1 MKKYITAPIGSALI
15 IPGFGQILNGNIKK
29 GLILLGVVFIL
40 FIAGV
45 IKLIQI
51 ITALLPELNPDEINS
66 EEILARINAMDV
78 TFINVLVYI
87 FLGVWLYSIIDAVI
101 VGIRVEKERK

>member
-1 MKKYITAPIGSALI
+1 MKKYIAAPIGSALI
-15 IPGFGQILNGNIKK
+15 IPGFGQVLNGDIKK

-40 FIAGV
+40 FIACV

-51 ITALLPELNPDEINS
+51 ITALLPELNPDEINI

-78 TFINVLVYI
+78 TFINILLFI
-87 FLGVWLYSIIDAVI
+87 FTAVWLYSVIDALI
-101 VGIRVEKERK
+101 VGIRVEKERN